1 MPFIWKAMQLMLIR
15 FHLLSLSLQR
25 RRGYW
30 FLLQLLLLDQLIP
43 NNCKTK
49 MKLILELEAYAIW
62 YSLLNEYIESCSFC
76 DG

>member
-1 MPFIWKAMQLMLIR
+1 MQLMLIR
-15 FHLLSLSLQR
+15 FLLLSQSSKKTRILIFVAIA
-25 RRGYW
+25 GA
-30 FLLQLLLLDQLIP
+30 LDQLIP

-62 YSLLNEYIESCSFC
+62 YSLLNEYIESYSFC

>member
-1 MPFIWKAMQLMLIR
+1 MLIR
-15 FHLLSLSLQR
+15 FHLLSQSSKKTLILIFVAIAR
-25 RRGYW
+25 P
-30 FLLQLLLLDQLIP
+30 LDQLIP

-62 YSLLNEYIESCSFC
+62 NSLLLNEFIESCSFR

>member
-1 MPFIWKAMQLMLIR
+1 MQLMLIR
-15 FHLLSLSLQR
+15 FHLLSQSSKKTRILIFVAIA
-25 RRGYW
+25 GP
-30 FLLQLLLLDQLIP
+30 LDQLIP

-62 YSLLNEYIESCSFC
+62 YSLLLNEYIESCSFC

>member
-1 MPFIWKAMQLMLIR
+1 MLII
-15 FHLLSLSLQR
+15 FHSLSQSSKKTLILIFVAIAR
-25 RRGYW
+25 P
-30 FLLQLLLLDQLIP
+30 LDQLIP

-62 YSLLNEYIESCSFC
+62 NSLLLNEFIESCSFR

>member
-1 MPFIWKAMQLMLIR
+1 MQPMLIL
-15 FHLLSLSLQR
+15 FHSLSQSSKKTLILIFVAIAR
-25 RRGYW
+25 P
-30 FLLQLLLLDQLIP
+30 LDQLIP

-62 YSLLNEYIESCSFC
+62 NSLLLNEFIESCSFR

>member
-1 MPFIWKAMQLMLIR
+1 MQLMLIL
-15 FHLLSLSLQR
+15 FHSLSQSSKKTLILIFVAIAR
-25 RRGYW
+25 P
-30 FLLQLLLLDQLIP
+30 LDQLIP

-62 YSLLNEYIESCSFC
+62 NSLLLNEFIESCSFR

>member
-1 MPFIWKAMQLMLIR
+1 MLIL
-15 FHLLSLSLQR
+15 FHSLSQSSKKTLILIFVAIAR
-25 RRGYW
+25 P
-30 FLLQLLLLDQLIP
+30 LDQLIP

-62 YSLLNEYIESCSFC
+62 NSLLLNEFIESCSFR

>member
-1 MPFIWKAMQLMLIR
+1 MLIL
-15 FHLLSLSLQR
+15 FHSLSQSSKKTLILI
-25 RRGYW
+25 
-30 FLLQLLLLDQLIP
+30 FVAIAKPLDQLIP

-62 YSLLNEYIESCSFC
+62 NSLLLNEFIESCSFR